1 MTWATQTKKFLPKC
15 FFYPKKKFLILTKI
29 IINIS
34 NEKISHAC
42 LRTNFPPKENIL
54 YTYLKNIF
62 SIHIFLIP
70 ARNNRFYERKKFL
83 YLPEKKQFLKEKISY
98 TYSQNNFS
106 NKKLSYLSGKLIF

>member
-1 MTWATQTKKFLPKC
+1 MGYSNKEVSTKMFFLPKEKN
-15 FFYPKKKFLILTKI
+15 FYTYQ
-29 IINIS
+29 NNNQYS

-54 YTYLKNIF
+54 YSYLKNIF
-62 SIHIFLIP
+62 SKHIFLIL
-70 ARNNRFYERKKFL
+70 ARNNRFYERKKLL
-83 YLPEKKQFLKEKISY
+83 YLPEKKEFLKGKISY